1 LEGGAMTREEKIAL
15 IKESLKKFKSE
26 ALKQIVTRK
35 KEENTIFFRKS
46 ALDKFL
52 DSCYTYFT
60 DEELELLEYNKNSDE
75 IIEYIDISDEEKKEV
90 KEKTT
95 GKLQETTTNLDIQKN
110 TFVVIKEKL
119 ENEDI
124 ANKFIY
130 LLDNIDTI
138 LAGKKMVEKT
148 IFIPNEVLEL
158 ESFPTSVR
166 ISKELL
172 ERFNKLCLNY
182 KNYSKIQLL
191 NYVLYEFLEK
201 YEDK

>member
-1 LEGGAMTREEKIAL
+1 
-15 IKESLKKFKSE
+15 
-26 ALKQIVTRK
+26 
-35 KEENTIFFRKS
+35 
-46 ALDKFL
+46 
-52 DSCYTYFT
+52 
-60 DEELELLEYNKNSDE
+60 
-75 IIEYIDISDEEKKEV
+75 
-90 KEKTT
+90 
-95 GKLQETTTNLDIQKN
+95 
-110 TFVVIKEKL
+110 
-119 ENEDI
+119 
-124 ANKFIY
+124 
-130 LLDNIDTI
+130 
-138 LAGKKMVEKT
+138 MVEKT

>member
-1 LEGGAMTREEKIAL
+1 MTKEEKIEL
-15 IKESLKKFKSE
+15 IKENLKKFKSE

-60 DEELELLEYNKNSDE
+60 DEELELLKYNKNSNE
-75 IIEYIDISDEEKKEV
+75 IIEYIDILDEEKKEV

-95 GKLQETTTNLDIQKN
+95 PKLQETTKNFNIQKN
-110 TFVVIKEKL
+110 TFVVIREKL

-130 LLDNIDTI
+130 LLDNIDAI

-191 NYVLYEFLEK
+191 NYILYEFLEK
-201 YEDK
+201 YEDKQKTT

>member
-1 LEGGAMTREEKIAL
+1 MTKEEKIEL
-15 IKESLKKFKSE
+15 IKENLKKFKSE

-60 DEELELLEYNKNSDE
+60 DEELELLEYNKNSNE
-75 IIEYIDISDEEKKEV
+75 IIEYIDILDEEKKEV

-95 GKLQETTTNLDIQKN
+95 PKLQETTKNFDIQKN

>member
-1 LEGGAMTREEKIAL
+1 MTREEKIAL

>member
-1 LEGGAMTREEKIAL
+1 MTKEEKIEL
-15 IKESLKKFKSE
+15 IKENLKKFKSE
-26 ALKQIVTRK
+26 VLKQIVTRK

-60 DEELELLEYNKNSDE
+60 DEELELLEYNKNSNE
-75 IIEYIDISDEEKKEV
+75 IIEYIDILDEEKNEV

-95 GKLQETTTNLDIQKN
+95 PKLQETTKNLDIQKN

>member
-1 LEGGAMTREEKIAL
+1 LEGGTMTKEEKIEL
-15 IKESLKKFKSE
+15 IKENLKKFKSE

-60 DEELELLEYNKNSDE
+60 DEELELLEYNKNSNE
-75 IIEYIDISDEEKKEV
+75 IIEYIDILDEEKKEV

-95 GKLQETTTNLDIQKN
+95 PKLQETTKNFDIQKN

>member
-1 LEGGAMTREEKIAL
+1 MTKEEKIES
-15 IKESLKKFKSE
+15 IKENLKKFKSE

-60 DEELELLEYNKNSDE
+60 DEELELLEYNKNSNE
-75 IIEYIDISDEEKKEV
+75 IIEYIDILDEEKKEV

-95 GKLQETTTNLDIQKN
+95 PKLQETTKNSDIQKN

>member
-1 LEGGAMTREEKIAL
+1 MTKEEKIAL

-26 ALKQIVTRK
+26 TLKKIVTRK

-46 ALDKFL
+46 NLDKFL

-95 GKLQETTTNLDIQKN
+95 QKLQETTTKLDIQKN

-138 LAGKKMVEKT
+138 IGGKKMVEKT

-172 ERFNKLCLNY
+172 ERFNKLCLTY

>member
-1 LEGGAMTREEKIAL
+1 MTREEKIAL

-191 NYVLYEFLEK
+191 NYVLHEFLEK

>member
-1 LEGGAMTREEKIAL
+1 MTKEEKIEL
-15 IKESLKKFKSE
+15 IKENLKKFKSE

-52 DSCYTYFT
+52 DSCYTYIT
-60 DEELELLEYNKNSDE
+60 DEELELLEYNKNSNE
-75 IIEYIDISDEEKKEV
+75 IIEYIDILDEEKKEV

-95 GKLQETTTNLDIQKN
+95 PKLQETTKNFDIQKN